1 MKLTI
6 LGAAGVR
13 TPLIVQEIITRQNA
27 LGITELWLMDVDAER
42 LELIGAITMLLESDP
57 AVKFRIHRTTKAEDA
72 LRGADYVITIFRVGG
87 IDSRVIDERVAV
99 DLGYIGQETT
109 GAGGFAMGLRSIPVL
124 LAYVE
129 QMKTLCPNAWL
140 INFANPSGM
149 LAEAVASV
157 GGWQRAVGICDGPSD
172 MISAIADSLLLYES
186 QIQAE
191 YFGLNHLG
199 WIRSVKVGD
208 QELIGQILAFL
219 AQEEDIP
226 GYEVRPQVA
235 AALGLLPNY
244 YLKYYYQ
251 SREEY
256 AHMKSAAELR
266 GEEVARMNHAFFAM
280 VREARQKEDAEGLQ
294 RVYNRYLIERGR
306 AHWGGDETQVKV
318 DETTVRDA
326 ELGYARLAL
335 NLIEALVGGEQ
346 RTLIV
351 NIPNRGCVQGM
362 QDDEVVEIAA
372 RVSRDK
378 VEGIPVGEIPI
389 HCLGLMQTVKAYEQK
404 TIEAAVEGSRA
415 KAIHALTIHPLVA
428 DYLGAQALVDAYL
441 ARHGDYFPRL
451 R

>member
-13 TPLIVQEIITRQNA
+13 TPLIVQEIITRQDA
-27 LGITELWLMDVDAER
+27 LGITELWLMDVDAGR
-42 LELIGAITMLLESDP
+42 LELIGAITMLLESNP
-57 AVKFRIHRTTKAEDA
+57 AVKFRIHRTTNAEDA
-72 LRGADYVITIFRVGG
+72 LRGADYVITTFRVGG
-87 IDSRVIDERVAV
+87 IDSRVIDERTAV
-99 DLGYIGQETT
+99 ELGYIGQETT

-129 QMKTLCPNAWL
+129 QMKTLCPHAWL

-149 LAEAVASV
+149 MAEAVAKK
-157 GGWQRAVGICDGPSD
+157 GGWQRCVGICDGPSG
-172 MISAIADSLLLYES
+172 MITTIAETLQVDEKQL
-186 QIQAE
+186 QAE

-199 WIRSVKVGD
+199 WIRSVKLGG
-208 QELIGQILAFL
+208 QELIGQILAYL
-219 AQEEDIP
+219 AQAEQVP
-226 GYEVRPQVA
+226 GYDVHPQMAVS
-235 AALGLLPNY
+235 LGMLPNY

-256 AHMKSAAELR
+256 ALQNAARELR
-266 GEEVARMNHAFFAM
+266 GEEVARMNHAFFAQ

-294 RVYNRYLIERGR
+294 QVYNRYLLDRGR
-306 AHWGGDETQVKV
+306 AHWGGEEAELKV
-318 DETTVRDA
+318 DEHTVRDA

-335 NLIEALVGGEQ
+335 NLIEALVGGEP

-351 NIPNRGCVQGM
+351 NIPNRGCVSGM
-362 QDDEVVEIAA
+362 QDDDVVEIAA
-372 RVSRDK
+372 HVSRDR

-389 HCLGLMQTVKAYEQK
+389 HCLGLMQTVKAYEQQ

-428 DYLGAQALVDAYL
+428 DYQGAAALVDAYRT
-441 ARHGDYFPRL
+441 RHGDYFPRL
-451 R
+451 S